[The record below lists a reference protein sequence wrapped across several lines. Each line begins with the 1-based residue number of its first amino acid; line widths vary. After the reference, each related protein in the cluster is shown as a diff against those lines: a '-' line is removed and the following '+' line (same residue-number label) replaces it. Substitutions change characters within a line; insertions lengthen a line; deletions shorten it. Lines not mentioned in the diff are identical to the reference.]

1 MIDFYYCPAVNGH
14 KVRIALEELGAAY
27 RVMPVDINNG
37 DQFQPAYLKISPNNK
52 IPAMVDHEP
61 PGGGRPLE
69 LFESGAM
76 LLYLAEKHGQLL
88 PKDVHGRFDVLKWV
102 FWQVGGLGPMGGQA
116 IHFREYAPED
126 VPYGKLRYT
135 REIQRLFRV
144 LDRQLAGKRYVAGAN
159 YSIADIACYPWI
171 VPHERAGVQID
182 KFAEV
187 KRWLADIAARPA
199 VQRAYELA
207 KSFQRAPMDEVAK
220 QRLFHQSPESIEREV
235 AARRGAA

>member
-14 KVRIALEELGAAY
+14 KVRIALEELGAVY
-27 RVMPVDINNG
+27 RVMPIDINKG
-37 DQFQPAYLKISPNNK
+37 DQFQPEYLKISPNNK
-52 IPAMVDHEP
+52 IPAMVDHDP
-61 PGGGRPLE
+61 PGGGAPVD

-76 LLYLAEKHGQLL
+76 LLYLAEKFGKLL
-88 PKDVHGRFDVLKWV
+88 PGDLNGRYGVLKWL

-135 REIQRLFRV
+135 REIQRLFKV
-144 LDRQLAGKRYVAGAN
+144 LDRQLTGRRYITGAE
-159 YSIADIACYPWI
+159 YTIADIACYPWI
-171 VPHERAGVQID
+171 VPHEREGVAIGD
-182 KFAEV
+182 FPEV
-187 KRWLADIAARPA
+187 KRWLAEVAARPA

-220 QRLFHQSPESIEREV
+220 RRLFHQSAESIERETQ
-235 AARRGAA
+235 ARRGAA